1 MTCSSGMAL
10 RVIYLAF
17 VRLFGL
23 LLLLSRSQRVKDV
36 ELLALRHEVAVLR
49 RQLAARP
56 RLTWP
61 DRAVLA
67 ALARHLP
74 LAARRHHPVTPGT
87 LLAWHRRL
95 IRRKWKQPPARSGR
109 PSICE
114 ERTALILRLARERR
128 SWGHTRIQGEL
139 RRLGHRVSA
148 PPSAASCAAPACPR
162 HPGVPTRP

>member
-1 MTCSSGMAL
+1 MACSSGMAL

-36 ELLALRHEVAVLR
+36 EPLAPRHEVAVPR

-74 LAARRHHPVTPGT
+74 LTARRHHLVTPDT
-87 LLAWHRRL
+87 LPARHRRP
-95 IRRKWKQPPARSGR
+95 IRRKWKQPPARSSR
-109 PSICE
+109 
-114 ERTALILRLARERR
+114 LLRSPR
-128 SWGHTRIQGEL
+128 S
-139 RRLGHRVSA
+139 
-148 PPSAASCAAPACPR
+148 
-162 HPGVPTRP
+162 